1 MTARVVVISD
11 THMPGRAR
19 KLPPVLVADLERADL
34 ILHAGDFATVETL
47 EALRG
52 FAPVQGVYG
61 NVDEPEL
68 RCLLPRRLK
77 IELFGRWVGLVHG
90 DSPSLPTVAR
100 AVAEFVDEQL
110 DLIVFGHSH
119 RPLLR
124 REGDMLRCD
133 VIDNGR
139 GLRAGHKEGV
149 GLASTRQRLAHLYGD
164 QHTFSLRGAPG
175 EGVHVTMAIPFHHFE
190 RTAAD

>member
-124 REGDMLRCD
+124 REGDLLLFNPGSPTDRRAEPRFSYGRIRQGED
-133 VIDNGR
+133 GRLTAEHVWID
-139 GLRAGHKEGV
+139 
-149 GLASTRQRLAHLYGD
+149 
-164 QHTFSLRGAPG
+164 P
-175 EGVHVTMAIPFHHFE
+175 
-190 RTAAD
+190 